1 MYFVIAGG
9 GEVGFH
15 LAKALLES
23 SHEVML
29 LESDRR
35 RAQVIEEKL
44 GSVVLNAPAD
54 EGRYQ
59 LEAGC
64 QRADAV
70 IAVTGEDPANLII
83 CQLAKWK
90 CNVPR
95 VIARVNDP
103 KNEIVF
109 KALGIDETISSTRVI
124 MNVIEQEL
132 PSGGFLPLMPLTGS
146 HLELIEA
153 EIAAGTPSAGKSIG
167 SLGLP
172 DGAAIGGIVRKGA
185 VVPSV
190 TGQVVRHV
198 DDDRV
203 RPEEQADLQPQSGLV
218 VQHVFPDVMRD
229 ELREHDRDRTFVIL
243 ARSCIDVR
251 EQPRDERAIRRFDHD
266 QRDAVVARAPACP
279 H

>member
-1 MYFVIAGG
+1 
-9 GEVGFH
+9 
-15 LAKALLES
+15 
-23 SHEVML
+23 ML

-70 IAVTGEDPANLII
+70 IAVTGEDPATLII

-109 KALGIDETISSTRVI
+109 KALGIDETISSTRVL
-124 MNVIEQEL
+124 MGVIEQEL
-132 PSGGFLPLMPLTGS
+132 PTGGFLPLMPLTGS

-153 EIAAGTPSAGKSIG
+153 EIAAGTPSAGKTIA
-167 SLGLP
+167 SLRLP
-172 DGAAIGGIVRKGA
+172 SGA
-185 VVPSV
+185 VV
-190 TGQVVRHV
+190 GGVVRHGKV
-198 DDDRV
+198 LHADDNTRLEVGDRV
-203 RPEEQADLQPQSGLV
+203 I
-218 VQHVFPDVMRD
+218 VFAPTAS
-229 ELREHDRDRTFVIL
+229 ESE
-243 ARSCIDVR
+243 VR
-251 EQPRDERAIRRFDHD
+251 KALFG
-266 QRDAVVARAPACP
+266 
-279 H
+279 

>member
-1 MYFVIAGG
+1 VYFVIAGG

-59 LEAGC
+59 MEAGC

-132 PSGGFLPLMPLTGS
+132 PSGGFMPLMPLTGS

-153 EIAAGTPSAGKSIG
+153 EIAAGTPSAGRSIG

-172 DGAAIGGIVRKGA
+172 EGAAIGGIVRKGI
-185 VVPSV
+185 VVHADD
-190 TGQVVRHV
+190 TTKLQVGDRIVVLSPTKDEAGVRK
-198 DDDRV
+198 
-203 RPEEQADLQPQSGLV
+203 ALFG
-218 VQHVFPDVMRD
+218 
-229 ELREHDRDRTFVIL
+229 
-243 ARSCIDVR
+243 
-251 EQPRDERAIRRFDHD
+251 
-266 QRDAVVARAPACP
+266 
-279 H
+279 

>member
-9 GEVGFH
+9 GQVGFH

-35 RAQVIEEKL
+35 RAQVIEAEL

-59 LEAGC
+59 IEAGC

-132 PSGGFLPLMPLTGS
+132 PSGGFMPLMPLTGS

-153 EIAAGTPSAGKSIG
+153 EIAAGTPAAGRAIG

-172 DGAAIGGIVRKGA
+172 EGAAVGGIVRKGS
-185 VVPSV
+185 VV
-190 TGQVVRHV
+190 HA
-198 DDDRV
+198 DDDTKLQVGDRIVVLSPTKDEAGV
-203 RPEEQADLQPQSGLV
+203 RKALFG
-218 VQHVFPDVMRD
+218 
-229 ELREHDRDRTFVIL
+229 
-243 ARSCIDVR
+243 
-251 EQPRDERAIRRFDHD
+251 
-266 QRDAVVARAPACP
+266 
-279 H
+279 

>member
-1 MYFVIAGG
+1 VYFVIAGG

-35 RAQVIEEKL
+35 RAQVIEEQL
-44 GSVVLNAPAD
+44 GSIVLNAPAD
-54 EGRYQ
+54 EGRSQ

-70 IAVTGEDPANLII
+70 IAVTGQDAVNLIV

-90 CNVPR
+90 CHVPR

-109 KALGIDETISSTRVI
+109 KALGIDETISSPRVI

-132 PSGGFLPLMPLTGS
+132 PSGGFMPLMPLTGS

-153 EIAAGTPSAGKSIG
+153 EIAAGTPAAGRAIG

-172 DGAAIGGIVRKGA
+172 DGAAVGGIVRKGS
-185 VVPSV
+185 VV
-190 TGQVVRHV
+190 HA
-198 DDDRV
+198 DDDTKLQVGDRIVVLSPTKDEAGV
-203 RPEEQADLQPQSGLV
+203 RKALFG
-218 VQHVFPDVMRD
+218 
-229 ELREHDRDRTFVIL
+229 
-243 ARSCIDVR
+243 
-251 EQPRDERAIRRFDHD
+251 
-266 QRDAVVARAPACP
+266 
-279 H
+279 

>member
-35 RAQVIEEKL
+35 RAQVIEEQL
-44 GSVVLNAPAD
+44 GSIVLNAPAD

-70 IAVTGEDPANLII
+70 IAVTGQDAVNLIV
-83 CQLAKWK
+83 CQLAKWQ
-90 CNVPR
+90 CHVPR

-132 PSGGFLPLMPLTGS
+132 PSGGFMPLMPLTGS

-153 EIAAGTPSAGKSIG
+153 EIAAGTPAAGRAIG

-172 DGAAIGGIVRKGA
+172 DGAAVGGIVRNGS
-185 VVPSV
+185 VV
-190 TGQVVRHV
+190 HA
-198 DDDRV
+198 DDDTKLHVGDRIVVLSPTKDEAGV
-203 RPEEQADLQPQSGLV
+203 RKALFG
-218 VQHVFPDVMRD
+218 
-229 ELREHDRDRTFVIL
+229 
-243 ARSCIDVR
+243 
-251 EQPRDERAIRRFDHD
+251 
-266 QRDAVVARAPACP
+266 
-279 H
+279 

>member
-1 MYFVIAGG
+1 VYFVIAGG

-35 RAQVIEEKL
+35 RAQVIEEQL
-44 GSVVLNAPAD
+44 GSIVLNAPAD

-70 IAVTGEDPANLII
+70 IAVTGQDAVNLIV

-132 PSGGFLPLMPLTGS
+132 PSGGFMPLMPLTGS

-153 EIAAGTPSAGKSIG
+153 EIAAGTPSAGRAIG

-172 DGAAIGGIVRKGA
+172 EGAAVGGIVRKGS
-185 VVPSV
+185 VV
-190 TGQVVRHV
+190 HA
-198 DDDRV
+198 DDDTKLQVGDRIVVLSPTKDEAGV
-203 RPEEQADLQPQSGLV
+203 RKALFG
-218 VQHVFPDVMRD
+218 
-229 ELREHDRDRTFVIL
+229 
-243 ARSCIDVR
+243 
-251 EQPRDERAIRRFDHD
+251 
-266 QRDAVVARAPACP
+266 
-279 H
+279 

>member
-23 SHEVML
+23 GHEIMVI
-29 LESDRR
+29 ESDRR
-35 RAQVIEEKL
+35 RAAFIEEQL

-54 EGRYQ
+54 EGRFQ
-59 LEAGC
+59 MEAGC
-64 QRADAV
+64 ARADAV
-70 IAVTGEDPANLII
+70 IAVSGEDPANLII

-103 KNEIVF
+103 KNEIIF

-153 EIAAGTPSAGKSIG
+153 EIAAGTPSAGKSI
-167 SLGLP
+167 SALGLP
-172 DGAAIGGIVRKGA
+172 EGAAVGGLGRKGIVVHADDDTKLLVGA
-185 VVPSV
+185 RM
-190 TGQVVRHV
+190 VVRSPTK
-198 DDDRV
+198 DEDGV
-203 RPEEQADLQPQSGLV
+203 RKALFG
-218 VQHVFPDVMRD
+218 
-229 ELREHDRDRTFVIL
+229 
-243 ARSCIDVR
+243 
-251 EQPRDERAIRRFDHD
+251 
-266 QRDAVVARAPACP
+266 
-279 H
+279 

>member
-1 MYFVIAGG
+1 
-9 GEVGFH
+9 
-15 LAKALLES
+15 
-23 SHEVML
+23 ML

-35 RAQVIEEKL
+35 RAQVIEAEL

-70 IAVTGEDPANLII
+70 IAVTGADPANLII

-95 VIARVNDP
+95 VIA
-103 KNEIVF
+103 
-109 KALGIDETISSTRVI
+109 RVI

-153 EIAAGTPSAGKSIG
+153 EIASGTPSAGKAIG

-172 DGAAIGGIVRKGA
+172 EGTAIGGIVRKGA
-185 VVPSV
+185 VI
-190 TGQVVRHV
+190 HA
-198 DDDRV
+198 DD
-203 RPEEQADLQPQSGLV
+203 AL
-218 VQHVFPDVMRD
+218 
-229 ELREHDRDRTFVIL
+229 T
-243 ARSCIDVR
+243 
-251 EQPRDERAIRRFDHD
+251 D
-266 QRDAVVARAPACP
+266 QIGS
-279 H
+279 

>member
-1 MYFVIAGG
+1 VYFVIAGG

-35 RAQVIEEKL
+35 RAQVIEEQL
-44 GSVVLNAPAD
+44 GSIVLNAPAD

-70 IAVTGEDPANLII
+70 IAVTGQDAVNLIV
-83 CQLAKWK
+83 CQLAKWQ
-90 CNVPR
+90 CHVPR

-132 PSGGFLPLMPLTGS
+132 PSGGFMPLMPLTGS

-153 EIAAGTPSAGKSIG
+153 EIAAGTPAAGRAIG

-172 DGAAIGGIVRKGA
+172 DGAAVGGIVRSGS
-185 VVPSV
+185 VV
-190 TGQVVRHV
+190 HA
-198 DDDRV
+198 DDDTKLQVGDRIVVLSPTKEEAGV
-203 RPEEQADLQPQSGLV
+203 RKALFG
-218 VQHVFPDVMRD
+218 
-229 ELREHDRDRTFVIL
+229 
-243 ARSCIDVR
+243 
-251 EQPRDERAIRRFDHD
+251 
-266 QRDAVVARAPACP
+266 
-279 H
+279 

>member
-15 LAKALLES
+15 LGKALLEAG
-23 SHEVML
+23 HEIML
-29 LESDRR
+29 IESDRK
-35 RAQVIEEKL
+35 RATFITDQL

-59 LEAGC
+59 VEAGC

-70 IAVTGEDPANLII
+70 IAVTGEDPANLVI

-90 CNVPR
+90 CRVPR

-109 KALGIDETISSTRVI
+109 KALGIDETISSTRVL

-132 PSGGFLPLMPLTGS
+132 PSPSGFLPLMPLTGS

-153 EIAAGTPSAGKSIG
+153 EIGATSGAGKSVRG
-167 SLGLP
+167 LGLP
-172 DGAAIGGIVRKGA
+172 HGTAVGGIVRKG
-185 VVPSV
+185 SV
-190 TGQVVRHV
+190 LHADEDMRLEVG
-198 DDDRV
+198 DR
-203 RPEEQADLQPQSGLV
+203 L
-218 VQHVFPDVMRD
+218 
-229 ELREHDRDRTFVIL
+229 VIL
-243 ARSCIDVR
+243 APTKDEAEVR
-251 EQPRDERAIRRFDHD
+251 KAL
-266 QRDAVVARAPACP
+266 AG
-279 H
+279 

>member
-15 LAKALLES
+15 LAKALLEAG
-23 SHEVML
+23 HEIML
-29 LESDRR
+29 IESDRR
-35 RAQVIEEKL
+35 RAQYIEEQL

-54 EGRYQ
+54 EGRFQ

-64 QRADAV
+64 QRADAM
-70 IAVTGEDPANLII
+70 IAVTGEDPANLVI

-132 PSGGFLPLMPLTGS
+132 PMGGFLPLMPLTGS

-153 EIAAGTPSAGKSIG
+153 EIATGTPSAGKTIA
-167 SLGLP
+167 SLRLP
-172 DGAAIGGIVRKGA
+172 SGA
-185 VVPSV
+185 VV
-190 TGQVVRHV
+190 GGVVRRGKVMHA
-198 DDDRV
+198 DDDTRLEVGDRV
-203 RPEEQADLQPQSGLV
+203 I
-218 VQHVFPDVMRD
+218 VFAPTAF
-229 ELREHDRDRTFVIL
+229 ESE
-243 ARSCIDVR
+243 VR
-251 EQPRDERAIRRFDHD
+251 KALFG
-266 QRDAVVARAPACP
+266 
-279 H
+279 

>member
-15 LAKALLES
+15 LAKALLEAN
-23 SHEVML
+23 HEVML

-35 RAQVIEEKL
+35 RAQVIQEHL

-59 LEAGC
+59 MEAGC

-90 CNVPR
+90 CHVPR

-109 KALGIDETISSTRVI
+109 KALGIDETISSTRVL
-124 MNVIEQEL
+124 MGVSEQEL
-132 PSGGFLPLMPLTGS
+132 PTGGFLPLMPLTGS

-153 EIAAGTPSAGKSIG
+153 EVAAGTPSAGKAIRA
-167 SLGLP
+167 LGLP
-172 DGAAIGGIVRKGA
+172 PGAAVGGVVRKGGVMQTDLDTRLEVGDRIIVLSPTA
-185 VVPSV
+185 DEAK
-190 TGQVVRHV
+190 VRK
-198 DDDRV
+198 
-203 RPEEQADLQPQSGLV
+203 ALFG
-218 VQHVFPDVMRD
+218 
-229 ELREHDRDRTFVIL
+229 
-243 ARSCIDVR
+243 
-251 EQPRDERAIRRFDHD
+251 
-266 QRDAVVARAPACP
+266 
-279 H
+279 

>member
-9 GEVGFH
+9 GQVGFH

-35 RAQVIEEKL
+35 RAQEIEAEL

-59 LEAGC
+59 MEAGC

-70 IAVTGEDPANLII
+70 IAVTGEDPVNLII

-153 EIAAGTPSAGKSIG
+153 EIAIGTPAAGRSIG

-172 DGAAIGGIVRKGA
+172 DGAAIGGIVRKGL
-185 VVPSV
+185 VV
-190 TGQVVRHV
+190 HA
-198 DDDRV
+198 DDDTKLQVGDRIVVLSPTAAENGV
-203 RPEEQADLQPQSGLV
+203 RKALFG
-218 VQHVFPDVMRD
+218 
-229 ELREHDRDRTFVIL
+229 
-243 ARSCIDVR
+243 
-251 EQPRDERAIRRFDHD
+251 
-266 QRDAVVARAPACP
+266 
-279 H
+279 

>member
-1 MYFVIAGG
+1 VYFVIAGG
-9 GEVGFH
+9 GQVGFH

-35 RAQVIEEKL
+35 RAQVIEAEL

-153 EIAAGTPSAGKSIG
+153 EIAAGTPSAGIAIG
-167 SLGLP
+167 KLGLP
-172 DGAAIGGIVRKGA
+172 EGAAIGGIVRKG
-185 VVPSV
+185 VVV
-190 TGQVVRHV
+190 HA
-198 DDDRV
+198 DDDTKLQVGDRIVVLSPTSAENGV
-203 RPEEQADLQPQSGLV
+203 RKALFG
-218 VQHVFPDVMRD
+218 
-229 ELREHDRDRTFVIL
+229 
-243 ARSCIDVR
+243 
-251 EQPRDERAIRRFDHD
+251 
-266 QRDAVVARAPACP
+266 
-279 H
+279 

>member
-1 MYFVIAGG
+1 VYFVIAGG

-35 RAQVIEEKL
+35 RAQVIEEQL
-44 GSVVLNAPAD
+44 GSIVLNAPAD

-70 IAVTGEDPANLII
+70 IAVTGQDAVNLIV

-90 CNVPR
+90 CHVPR

-132 PSGGFLPLMPLTGS
+132 PSGGFMPLMPLTGS

-153 EIAAGTPSAGKSIG
+153 EIAAGTPAAGRAIG

-172 DGAAIGGIVRKGA
+172 DGAAVGGIVRKGI
-185 VVPSV
+185 VV
-190 TGQVVRHV
+190 HA
-198 DDDRV
+198 DDDTKLQVGDRIVVLSPTKDEAGV
-203 RPEEQADLQPQSGLV
+203 RKALFG
-218 VQHVFPDVMRD
+218 
-229 ELREHDRDRTFVIL
+229 
-243 ARSCIDVR
+243 
-251 EQPRDERAIRRFDHD
+251 
-266 QRDAVVARAPACP
+266 
-279 H
+279 

>member
-1 MYFVIAGG
+1 VYFVIAGG
-9 GEVGFH
+9 GQVGFH

-35 RAQVIEEKL
+35 RAQVIEAEL

-59 LEAGC
+59 IEAGC

-153 EIAAGTPSAGKSIG
+153 EIAAGTPSAGVAIG
-167 SLGLP
+167 KLGLP
-172 DGAAIGGIVRKGA
+172 EGAAIGGVVRKG
-185 VVPSV
+185 V
-190 TGQVVRHV
+190 VVRA
-198 DDDRV
+198 DDDTKLQIGDRIVVLSPTKDEAGV
-203 RPEEQADLQPQSGLV
+203 RKALFG
-218 VQHVFPDVMRD
+218 
-229 ELREHDRDRTFVIL
+229 
-243 ARSCIDVR
+243 
-251 EQPRDERAIRRFDHD
+251 
-266 QRDAVVARAPACP
+266 
-279 H
+279 

>member
-35 RAQVIEEKL
+35 RAQVIEEQL
-44 GSVVLNAPAD
+44 GSIVLNAPAD

-70 IAVTGEDPANLII
+70 IAVTGQDAVNLIV

-90 CNVPR
+90 CHVPR

-132 PSGGFLPLMPLTGS
+132 PSGGFMPLMPLTGS

-153 EIAAGTPSAGKSIG
+153 EIAAGTPAAGRAIG

-172 DGAAIGGIVRKGA
+172 DGAAVGGIVRKGS
-185 VVPSV
+185 VV
-190 TGQVVRHV
+190 HA
-198 DDDRV
+198 DDDTKLQVGDRIVVLSPTKDEAGV
-203 RPEEQADLQPQSGLV
+203 RKALFG
-218 VQHVFPDVMRD
+218 
-229 ELREHDRDRTFVIL
+229 
-243 ARSCIDVR
+243 
-251 EQPRDERAIRRFDHD
+251 
-266 QRDAVVARAPACP
+266 
-279 H
+279 